1 MRKNLKKGLAILL
14 AGAMMFSLIG
24 CSSGKDKDKGS
35 ATEQPTATEEAK
47 NDATEEPSDATE
59 EPEGE
64 FDYHTLFPGGD
75 LGGKTIRLLATSN
88 LAALNPDEVTEEPLE
103 DYKIEERRAN
113 VKYIE
118 EKYNCKLEFVSL
130 EGAWDDQSK
139 ELSMAYAAGKPL
151 VDVMDLY
158 LQHLGAFTTNDILY
172 DATELVKTLPI
183 LPEYYGAWNGRVYGP
198 SLGMGGEGIFYNYD
212 LINKAGMEKTPAQM
226 FDEGRWSYDDFYEYC
241 KELKSK
247 LGEDEYP
254 LLVSPGYW
262 LLFAPAANGET
273 IMADDGLHL
282 TSAAML
288 ETMEFYQ
295 KLVKDG
301 LISIPPLNEA
311 GKYDNWTHGGK
322 FDAGAGIAMAHR
334 AGWQV
339 ASINSGFQIGFVP
352 YPWGSNVTIEKTGE
366 PGSYLTLSDN
376 YKATFFDGQL
386 LSLRKGIEEVGDPG
400 TILMMTMELMD
411 WSSTMEGYV
420 APVTSEADRDTKW
433 FDDEL
438 DVDLY
443 YYSMDIERWEPYN
456 SINFPEEVSN
466 AAPLNKTFYED
477 GSVRSVFETKESAE
491 SAYLK
496 EAGMIK

>member
-118 EKYNCKLEFVSL
+118 EKYNCKLEFVSPD
-130 EGAWDDQSK
+130 GAWDDVAK
-139 ELSMAYAAGKPL
+139 ELTLAYASGKP
-151 VDVMDLY
+151 VADVMDIY
-158 LQHLGAFTTNDILY
+158 FQWLGTLTTNDILY
-172 DATELVKTLPI
+172 DASEMIKTIPVLQDN
-183 LPEYYGAWNGRVYGP
+183 YGTWMGKTYGP
-198 SLGMGGEGIFYNYD
+198 SMGMGGEGIFYNYD
-212 LINKAGMEKTPAQM
+212 MINKAGMEKTPAQM
-226 FDEGRWSYDDFYEYC
+226 FDEGKWSYDDFYEYC

-254 LLVSPGYW
+254 FYVAPYYW
-262 LLFAPAANGET
+262 MLFGAGANGEK
-273 IMADDGLHL
+273 MLADDGTLHF
-282 TSAAML
+282 TTPAML

-295 KLVKDG
+295 KLVNDG
-301 LISIPPLNEA
+301 LIKIPDKNEE
-311 GKYDNWTHGGK
+311 GNYDTWGTGGK
-322 FDAGAGIAMAHR
+322 FDSASGIAMAHR

-339 ASINSGFQIGFVP
+339 AYIESGFQIGFVP

-366 PGSYLTLSDN
+366 SGSYLTLSDN
-376 YKATFFDGQL
+376 YKATYFDGQL
-386 LSLRKGIEEVGDPG
+386 LCMRKGIEELGDPA
-400 TILMMTMELMD
+400 TIMMMTMELMD
-411 WSSTMEGYV
+411 WSSIMQGYV
-420 APVTSEADRDTKW
+420 APEVAEADRDTKW

-443 YYSMDIERWEPYN
+443 YYSMSIERWEPYN
-456 SINFPEEVSN
+456 SISFPEEVTTPFTVPFLEG
-466 AAPLNKTFYED
+466 A
-477 GSVRSVFETKESAE
+477 SVRSTLETKQSAE
-491 SAYLK
+491 TAYLK
-496 EAGMIK
+496 EAGFIK